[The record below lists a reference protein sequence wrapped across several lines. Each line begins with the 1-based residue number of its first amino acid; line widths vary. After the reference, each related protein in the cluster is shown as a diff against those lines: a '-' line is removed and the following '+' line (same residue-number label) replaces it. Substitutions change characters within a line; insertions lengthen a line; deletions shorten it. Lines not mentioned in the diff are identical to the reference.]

1 MTRYALR
8 YHHPVGDNT
17 APMDFIDRIG
27 YDAGATRLEDALA
40 RAAEH
45 GFHYLDFSADTG
57 PNRVDNWPQE
67 RLRAVRT
74 VMDANEIAVTVHTS
88 SAVNVAEFAPHVSDA
103 VDAYLRGNIDL
114 ARRITA
120 HGVVVHAGMHF
131 SSAFDARMEAARE
144 RLLRATDY
152 AENSGVSLFFENLNW
167 EPDAAEVHYLG
178 HTVEECRYFFDAIE
192 SDRFGWA
199 FTVNHANLVPEGI
212 DGFLDSL
219 DVGRI
224 GEVRLADNTGEVEI
238 HMLPGQGNIDFPA
251 TFRRLESAGYQGYYT
266 MAFGSL
272 DDKLAARE
280 LFRGYGI

>member
-1 MTRYALR
+1 
-8 YHHPVGDNT
+8 
-17 APMDFIDRIG
+17 MDFVDRIG
-27 YDAGATRLEDALA
+27 YDAGATRLEDALEY
-40 RAAEH
+40 AAEH
-45 GFHYLDFSADTG
+45 DFHYLDFSADAG
-57 PNRVDNWPQE
+57 PNRVDNWPDE
-67 RLRAVRT
+67 RLRRVRSM
-74 VMDANEIAVTVHTS
+74 MDAHEIAVTVHTGS
-88 SAVNVAEFAPHVSDA
+88 SVNVAEFAPHVSEG
-103 VDAYLRGNIDL
+103 VDAYLHGNIDL

-131 SSAFDARMEAARE
+131 SSAIPERMEAARA
-144 RLLRATDY
+144 RLMRATDY

-178 HTVEECRYFFDAIE
+178 HTVEECRYFFEAISSE
-192 SDRFGWA
+192 RFGWA

-212 DGFLDSL
+212 NGFIDSL
-219 DVGRI
+219 DVSRI

-251 TFRRLESAGYQGYYT
+251 VFQRLESSGYAGYYT

-280 LFRGYGI
+280 LFRSYSI

>member
-1 MTRYALR
+1 ME
-8 YHHPVGDNT
+8 
-17 APMDFIDRIG
+17 FIDRIG
-27 YDAGATRLEDALA
+27 YDGGATRLEDSLA
-40 RAAEH
+40 FAAEH

-57 PNRVDNWPQE
+57 PNRMDNWPQE

-74 VMDANEIAVTVHTS
+74 VMDANEIAITVHTS
-88 SAVNVAEFAPHVSDA
+88 SSVNVAEFAPHVGDA
-103 VDAYLRGNIDL
+103 VDAYLRANIDL

-131 SSAFDARMEAARE
+131 SSAVPERMDAARE
-144 RLLRATDY
+144 RLMRATDY

-178 HTVEECRYFFDAIE
+178 HTVEECRYFFDAISSE
-192 SDRFGWA
+192 RFGWA

-212 DGFLDSL
+212 DGFIDSL
-219 DVGRI
+219 DVNRI

-238 HMLPGQGNIDFPA
+238 HMLPGQGNIDFEA
-251 TFRRLESAGYQGYYT
+251 TFSRLESSGYDGYYS

-280 LFRGYGI
+280 LFRSYSM

>member
-1 MTRYALR
+1 
-8 YHHPVGDNT
+8 
-17 APMDFIDRIG
+17 MDFVDRIG
-27 YDAGATRLEDALA
+27 YDSGATRLEDSLEFAA
-40 RAAEH
+40 RH
-45 GFHYLDFSADTG
+45 GIHYLDFSADTG
-57 PNRVDNWPQE
+57 PNRVDNWPDD
-67 RLRAVRT
+67 RLRAVRSM
-74 VMDANEIAVTVHTS
+74 MDDHRIAVTVHTS
-88 SAVNVAEFAPHVSDA
+88 SSVNVAEFAPHVGDA

-131 SSAFDARMEAARE
+131 SSAVPERMEAARD

-167 EPDAAEVHYLG
+167 EPDNAEVHYLG
-178 HTVEECRYFFDAIE
+178 HTVEECSYFFDAIT

-212 DGFLDSL
+212 GGFIDSL

-224 GEVRLADNTGEVEI
+224 GEVRLADNTGEVEV
-238 HMLPGQGNIDFPA
+238 HMLPGQGNIDFPG

-280 LFRGYGI
+280 LFRSYGI